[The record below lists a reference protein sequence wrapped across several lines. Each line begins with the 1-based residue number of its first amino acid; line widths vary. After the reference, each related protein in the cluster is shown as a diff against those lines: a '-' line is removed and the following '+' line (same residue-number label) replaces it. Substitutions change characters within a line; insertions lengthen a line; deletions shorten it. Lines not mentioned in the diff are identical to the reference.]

1 LKAAKIIPKIVI
13 NFSIPRSHQ
22 VENHAHATACFLLG
36 VSVIFNPIDLLHMA
50 WYRIAWQSTP
60 ISW

>member
-1 LKAAKIIPKIVI
+1 MKITLTPLRD
-13 NFSIPRSHQ
+13 FQ
-22 VENHAHATACFLLG
+22 LG
-36 VSVIFNPIDLLHMA
+36 VSVIFNPIDLLRMA